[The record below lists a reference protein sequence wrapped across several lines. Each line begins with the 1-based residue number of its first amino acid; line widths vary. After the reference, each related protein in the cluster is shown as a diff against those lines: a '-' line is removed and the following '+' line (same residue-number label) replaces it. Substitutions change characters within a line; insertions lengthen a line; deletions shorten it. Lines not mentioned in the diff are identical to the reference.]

1 MPQSMISFQKKWYV
15 NDYHNDPPPPYSPPT
30 SFVNDYHNGPPP
42 PYSPPSSS
50 VNDDHN
56 GPPPPYSP
64 SHRIDYIEK
73 IKKIREIQIQQEIDE
88 IVRSFIDSGI

>member
-1 MPQSMISFQKKWYV
+1 MNIFKKNNTVHPMPQIMISFQKKLYV

-30 SFVNDYHNGPPP
+30 SFVNDY
-42 PYSPPSSS
+42 
-50 VNDDHN
+50 HN